1 MKVLKKL
8 VDNIKPTFSKGG
20 KLGFLHSTFDAFETF
35 LFVPDHVTKKGVHIK
50 DSIDLKRTMTM
61 VILALMPALLFGMY
75 NTGYQHNLSIG
86 GDMTFWAMF
95 WFGFLK
101 VLPLIIVSYVVGL
114 GIEFIAAQI
123 RGHEVNEGYLVT
135 GMLIPLIM
143 PVDVPL
149 WILSLSVIFAV
160 IVGKEVFGGTG
171 MNIWNPALL
180 SRAFVFFAYPSQI
193 SGDKIWIEG
202 LSSGQ
207 GIVDGFSGATPLAHA
222 AANEFDKMPSF
233 MDMFLG
239 FIPGSIGETS
249 TLAILIGA
257 VMLLWTGIASWK
269 IMLSTFAGGLLT
281 GLLLNAVGPE
291 GSYMAMPA
299 INHLVMGGFAFG
311 AVFMATDPVT
321 GAQTERGK
329 WIYGFLIGL
338 MAVLIRVFN
347 AGYPEGMMLAIL
359 LLNTFAPFIDHFVV
373 QSNIKRRLR
382 RAAAK
387 Q

>member
-114 GIEFIAAQI
+114 GVEFIAAQI

-202 LSSGQ
+202 LSGGQ

>member
-35 LFVPDHVTKKGVHIK
+35 LFVPDHVTKKGVHVR

-75 NTGYQHNLSIG
+75 NTGFQHNLSIG
-86 GDMTFWAMF
+86 GSMNFWEMF
-95 WFGFLK
+95 FFGFIK

-149 WILSLSVIFAV
+149 WILALSVIFAV

-202 LSSGQ
+202 LTKGE

-222 AANEFDKMPSF
+222 AAGEFDKMPSF
-233 MDMFLG
+233 IDMFVG

-249 TLAILIGA
+249 TIAILIGA

-269 IMLSTFAGGLLT
+269 IMLSTFAGGILT
-281 GLLLNAVGPE
+281 GLLLNALAPE

-299 INHLVMGGFAFG
+299 INHIVMGGFAFG

-321 GAQTERGK
+321 GSQTERGK
-329 WIYGFLIGL
+329 WIYGFLIGV
-338 MAVLIRVFN
+338 MAVTIRVFN
-347 AGYPEGMMLAIL
+347 PGYPEGMMLAIL

-382 RAAAK
+382 RAAINK
-387 Q
+387 

>member
-1 MKVLKKL
+1 
-8 VDNIKPTFSKGG
+8 
-20 KLGFLHSTFDAFETF
+20 
-35 LFVPDHVTKKGVHIK
+35 
-50 DSIDLKRTMTM
+50 M

-75 NTGYQHNLSIG
+75 NTGFQHNLSIG
-86 GDMTFWAMF
+86 GSMNFWEMF
-95 WFGFLK
+95 FFGFIK

-149 WILSLSVIFAV
+149 WILALSVIFAV

-202 LSSGQ
+202 LTKGE

-222 AANEFDKMPSF
+222 AAGEFDKMPSF
-233 MDMFLG
+233 MDMFVGL
-239 FIPGSIGETS
+239 IPGSIGETS
-249 TLAILIGA
+249 TIAILIGA

-269 IMLSTFAGGLLT
+269 IMLSTFAGGILT
-281 GLLLNAVGPE
+281 GLLLNALAPE

-299 INHLVMGGFAFG
+299 INHIVMGGFAFG

-321 GAQTERGK
+321 GSQTERGK
-329 WIYGFLIGL
+329 WIYGFLIGV
-338 MAVLIRVFN
+338 MAVTIRVFN
-347 AGYPEGMMLAIL
+347 PGYPEGMMLAIL

-382 RAAAK
+382 RAAINK
-387 Q
+387 